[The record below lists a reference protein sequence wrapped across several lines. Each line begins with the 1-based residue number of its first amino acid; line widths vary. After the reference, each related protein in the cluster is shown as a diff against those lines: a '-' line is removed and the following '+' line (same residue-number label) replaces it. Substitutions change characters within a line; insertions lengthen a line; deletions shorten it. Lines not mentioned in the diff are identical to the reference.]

1 MINIIL
7 KYIIF
12 AIIATVAN
20 LFSQFLFL
28 KYYCGK
34 GSLLVA
40 MIIGTFI
47 GLIIKYILDKNF
59 IFYYVINEKN
69 KEAKKFYLYSII
81 GVFTTLIFWSFE
93 ISFNII
99 FKNEI
104 AKYFGALLG
113 LSIGYILKY
122 TLDKKIVFK

>member
-47 GLIIKYILDKNF
+47 GIIIKYILDKNF